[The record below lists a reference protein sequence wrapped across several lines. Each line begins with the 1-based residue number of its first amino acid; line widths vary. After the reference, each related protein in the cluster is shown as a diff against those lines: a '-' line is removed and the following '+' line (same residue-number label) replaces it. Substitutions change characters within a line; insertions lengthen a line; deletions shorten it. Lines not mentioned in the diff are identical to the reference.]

1 MGICGEFLLLDIRTP
16 NPIGFTV
23 VELLERKENIL
34 KVKGVDMVDG
44 TPVVDIKPHTS
55 ADKKKNIRLGWI
67 EKTRSGNP
75 HKVKTLI
82 VYWSG
87 TGNTEKVAKAI
98 HRGLKREGLKPT
110 IKMVEEAREED
121 LYDYDL
127 VFLGS
132 PSHTWMPAQP
142 VLEFIREK
150 RREYA
155 KRGLIKPC
163 APKIPE
169 KNAVVFCTY
178 SGPHTGINEAIPA
191 GKYMRQFFEHIG
203 FDVRAEWY
211 VVGEFHGNELLST
224 KGKLGDI
231 RGRPNSQDLAKVEN
245 DTVQLIR
252 SLM

>member
-1 MGICGEFLLLDIRTP
+1 MEVR
-16 NPIGFTV
+16 
-23 VELLERKENIL
+23 E
-34 KVKGVDMVDG
+34 
-44 TPVVDIKPHTS
+44 
-55 ADKKKNIRLGWI
+55 
-67 EKTRSGNP
+67 
-75 HKVKTLI
+75 VKTLI

-98 HRGLKREGLKPT
+98 HRGLKRKGLKPP
-110 IKMVEEAREED
+110 IKMVEEASKEN

-142 VLEFIREK
+142 VLKFIEEK

-155 KRGLIKPC
+155 KCGLIKPC
-163 APKIPE
+163 APKFPG

-191 GKYMRQFFEHIG
+191 GKYMRQFFEHLG
-203 FDVRAEWY
+203 FDVKAEWY
-211 VVGEFHGNELLST
+211 VVGEFHGREQLST

-245 DTVQLIR
+245 DTVQLIQ

>member
-1 MGICGEFLLLDIRTP
+1 MKRVNLR
-16 NPIGFTV
+16 
-23 VELLERKENIL
+23 
-34 KVKGVDMVDG
+34 
-44 TPVVDIKPHTS
+44 
-55 ADKKKNIRLGWI
+55 
-67 EKTRSGNP
+67 
-75 HKVKTLI
+75 KVKTLI

-98 HRGLKREGLKPT
+98 HRGLKRKGLEPT
-110 IKMVEEAREED
+110 IKTVKEAREED

-132 PSHTWMPAQP
+132 PSHTWMPALP
-142 VLEFIREK
+142 VLEFIKEK

-178 SGPHTGINEAIPA
+178 SGPHTGIDEAIPT
-191 GKYMRQFFEHIG
+191 GKYMRQFFEHLG
-203 FDVRAEWY
+203 FDVKAEWY
-211 VVGEFHGNELLST
+211 VVGEFHGRELLST

-245 DTVQLIR
+245 DTEQLIQC
-252 SLM
+252 LM